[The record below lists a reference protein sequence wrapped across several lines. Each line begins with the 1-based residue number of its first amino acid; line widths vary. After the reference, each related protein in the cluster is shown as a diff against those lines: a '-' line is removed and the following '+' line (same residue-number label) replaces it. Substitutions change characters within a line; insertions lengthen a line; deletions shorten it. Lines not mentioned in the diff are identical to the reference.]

1 MNDLLFYAAVVLL
14 AISVISCIVYN
25 VVYWTNNLRLFESL
39 LFDEKYPFEVPEDNY
54 ERFAKAAAI
63 KDFCG
68 RCWAKTAFRHKTE
81 GEKKLDNLIT
91 GNGLFGGLALFLYF
105 VPAVWGVFVGFILA
119 VLLQY
124 VYRNIIFAVGHIVA
138 WRTARRI
145 YWQYQKGEL

>member
-39 LFDEKYPFEVPEDNY
+39 LFDENYPFEITNET
-54 ERFAKAAAI
+54 EFAKTSEI
-63 KDFCG
+63 EDFCG

-105 VPAVWGVFVGFILA
+105 VPAVWGVFAGFILA

-138 WRTARRI
+138 WRKARRI

>member
-1 MNDLLFYAAVVLL
+1 MEKLLFYPAILL
-14 AISVISCIVYN
+14 LVFSVIACIVYN
-25 VVYWTNNLRLFESL
+25 IVYWRKNLQLFEQL
-39 LFDEKYPFEVPEDNY
+39 LKDENYPFEVPEDDY

-81 GEKKLDNLIT
+81 GEKKMDNLIT

-105 VPAVWGVFVGFILA
+105 VPAVWGVFAGFILA

-138 WRTARRI
+138 WRKARRI
-145 YWQYQKGEL
+145 YRQYQKGEL

>member
-39 LFDEKYPFEVPEDNY
+39 LFDENYPFEITSET
-54 ERFAKAAAI
+54 EFAKTSEI
-63 KDFCG
+63 EDFCG

-138 WRTARRI
+138 WRKARRI

>member
-25 VVYWTNNLRLFESL
+25 VISWKENLKLFENL
-39 LFDEKYPFEVPEDNY
+39 LHDENYSFEVTNADE
-54 ERFAKAAAI
+54 FSKAAEI
-63 KDFCG
+63 KDFCS

-138 WRTARRI
+138 WRKARRI

>member
-39 LFDEKYPFEVPEDNY
+39 LFDENYPFEITNET
-54 ERFAKAAAI
+54 EFAKTSEI
-63 KDFCG
+63 EDFCG

-138 WRTARRI
+138 WRKARRI